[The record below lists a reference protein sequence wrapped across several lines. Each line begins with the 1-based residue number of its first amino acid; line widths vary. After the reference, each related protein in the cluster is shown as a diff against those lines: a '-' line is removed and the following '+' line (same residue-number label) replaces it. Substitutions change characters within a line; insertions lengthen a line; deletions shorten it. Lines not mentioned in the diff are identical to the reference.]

1 MNTISKF
8 TLALI
13 VFLLAASQVGC
24 SETDRGKL
32 LALGCQIYMPNNYDL
47 TPNDQGNIHSMYA
60 GADAASYP
68 VIQYYPKVSF
78 DDHASKENIA
88 FKILSEEQ
96 LGHLRFLKVKFYVN
110 AYETTWDVI
119 TSDSAFF
126 VSQAMRGTEILDQFR
141 ACAGELANK
150 SLNTETRSAG
160 SG

>member
-8 TLALI
+8 ALALI

-24 SETDRGKL
+24 SETDRRKL

-47 TPNDQGNIHSMYA
+47 TPNEQGNIHSMYA

-78 DDHASKENIA
+78 DDHVSKENIA

-96 LGHLRFLKVKFYVN
+96 LGHLRFLRVKFYVN
-110 AYETTWDVI
+110 AYENTWDVI
-119 TSDSAFF
+119 AGDSAFF
-126 VSQAMRGTEILDQFR
+126 VSQAMRGTEILDQFKT
-141 ACAGELANK
+141 CARELANK
-150 SLNTETRSAG
+150 SLNTDASDAG
-160 SG
+160 AG